1 MHNVTFQRMKR
12 KQTDMPSKERIANE
26 IEFEPA
32 HNLFPILIEVTR
44 SLVYNKI
51 LDKYKSVTFKRWSQ

>member
-1 MHNVTFQRMKR
+1 
-12 KQTDMPSKERIANE
+12 MPSKKRIPNE
-26 IEFEPA
+26 IDVKPA

-44 SLVYNKI
+44 FLVYNKI